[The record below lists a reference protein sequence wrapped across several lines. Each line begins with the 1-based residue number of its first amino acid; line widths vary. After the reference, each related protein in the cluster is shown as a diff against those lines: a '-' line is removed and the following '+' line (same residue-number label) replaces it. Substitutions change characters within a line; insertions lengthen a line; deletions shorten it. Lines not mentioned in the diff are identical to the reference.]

1 MSRTFLALAPAGVPP
16 QPAQVLVPGAS
27 RAVAVPLAAGRCCRF
42 TFEELCQAALS
53 AADYLAL
60 CAEFDAFVLDNVPA
74 GTQAQGHAFTSLVLI
89 LLLLVR
95 MDSCACAAAA
105 T

>member
-1 MSRTFLALAPAGVPP
+1 MSGDPLPSLYSSSSAASHIMSRTFLALAPAGVPP

-74 GTQAQGHAFTSLVLI
+74 GT
-89 LLLLVR
+89 
-95 MDSCACAAAA
+95 
-105 T
+105 